1 MVLYPLNGASKGK
14 VCSINVNASYYV
26 VLWRN
31 KSICVPLITISLGID
46 MDPDDDTAIRKN
58 AIFDII
64 IIIIIMTPSPTV

>member
-1 MVLYPLNGASKGK
+1 
-14 VCSINVNASYYV
+14 
-26 VLWRN
+26 
-31 KSICVPLITISLGID
+31 